1 MENEPKNFRIVN
13 QYIKDLSFENKL
25 AIDQKVSKIAPTP
38 NINLDIKTSSLGNQL
53 HEVSLFCNVDSKVD
67 DRTVYLIELV
77 YCGICKIQDIPKLE
91 IQNILYSKVPSFIYP
106 YARLIISNLTMTDP
120 ISHTHLSLDN
130 NQISE
135 NMIQDKLY

>member
-25 AIDQKVSKIAPTP
+25 AIDKKVSKIAPTP

-67 DRTVYLIELV
+67 DKTVYLIELV
-77 YCGICKIQDIPKLE
+77 YCGICKIQDVPKLE

-106 YARLIISNLTMTDP
+106 YARLIISNLTMHSNFPSINLGP
-120 ISHTHLSLDN
+120 IYFEEIMEDDLKAN
-130 NQISE
+130 
-135 NMIQDKLY
+135 

>member
-25 AIDQKVSKIAPTP
+25 AIDKKVSKIAPTP

-67 DRTVYLIELV
+67 DKTVYLIELV

-106 YARLIISNLTMTDP
+106 YARLIISNLTMHSNFPSINLGP
-120 ISHTHLSLDN
+120 IYFEEIMEDDLKAN
-130 NQISE
+130 
-135 NMIQDKLY
+135 

>member
-13 QYIKDLSFENKL
+13 QYIKDLSYENKL
-25 AIDQKVSKIAPTP
+25 AIDQKDSKIAPTP

-77 YCGICKIQDIPKLE
+77 YCGICKIQDVPKLE
-91 IQNILYSKVPSFIYP
+91 IQNIVIIKKV
-106 YARLIISNLTMTDP
+106 
-120 ISHTHLSLDN
+120 
-130 NQISE
+130 
-135 NMIQDKLY
+135 K

>member
-38 NINLDIKTSSLGNQL
+38 NINLDIKTSFLGNQL

-77 YCGICKIQDIPKLE
+77 YCGICKIQDVPKLE

-106 YARLIISNLTMTDP
+106 YARLIISNLTMHSNFPSINLGP
-120 ISHTHLSLDN
+120 IYFEEIMEDDLKAN
-130 NQISE
+130 
-135 NMIQDKLY
+135 